1 MIFEV
6 PPNDIGQGQLMS
18 QSSGLR
24 YRASP
29 AGEKNQAASG
39 QEKFSLNA
47 VDGFHRFV
55 WFADTEILPVVCFSP
70 ILIF

>member
-1 MIFEV
+1 M
-6 PPNDIGQGQLMS
+6 NGAGQLMS

-39 QEKFSLNA
+39 RVVRRCLRFFSLA
-47 VDGFHRFV
+47 AQKHTTKGFF
-55 WFADTEILPVVCFSP
+55 LSQC
-70 ILIF
+70 

>member
-1 MIFEV
+1 M
-6 PPNDIGQGQLMS
+6 NGAGQLMS

-39 QEKFSLNA
+39 RGQKMSSIFFFSCTKHTTKGLFISMLG
-47 VDGFHRFV
+47 GFHRFFV
-55 WFADTEILPVVCFSP
+55 GF
-70 ILIF
+70 